1 MKRPTDSTEP
11 RKLIARASIAAAGT
25 AYQQGLSFTSGL
37 IIARVIGA
45 ADYGIFNLARS
56 LVDITAIITRLG
68 LEIGLQR
75 FFGEASTPKERA
87 ARVAVL
93 RRLRLVASGVALL
106 PVAAVALGLGSVVEA
121 NVYRFSGFAE
131 ILLCLALALPF
142 STDIAVLGGAYRGI
156 LKLPPAVLAE
166 AVLMPTIRL
175 SIIVIL
181 FLLGW
186 RLWAV
191 VVGTTL
197 GSFLASAFLAARARV
212 DFHDDGHA
220 PADSWLGT
228 LRVIRYSSVLGVAVL
243 VTTLTST
250 MDVLFLGRFAT
261 ATDVGQYSL
270 LKMLLVLMGF
280 FGAAFNQTLG
290 ALVAE
295 RHSRGDRM
303 GMVRVMSMT
312 ARWIALGTVPIFA
325 ILLFWGSQLTLLFG
339 ASFTSSPAVVAWLA
353 ASQFVVVLFGPAGW
367 ALSMTGK
374 HVLEFKI
381 LVIGLIVA
389 TISCAL
395 AVPVY
400 GQLGAAIATSLSVA
414 TTNLVRVV
422 FVRRSAG
429 AFPFAADVFVITAV
443 GLVAA
448 WVCDVVVAQLSSPG
462 FWSAIAGSACFLT
475 VYAVAGWTCLLDANE
490 KGGIRGLLARAVLA
504 CNVRAAPSN
513 SRRIS

>member
-1 MKRPTDSTEP
+1 MKPTTDSTGP

-56 LVDITAIITRLG
+56 LVDITAIVTRLG

-75 FFGEASTPKERA
+75 FFGEASSPQERA

-106 PVAAVALGLGSVVEA
+106 PVAAVVLGLGSFVEA

-156 LKLPPAVLAE
+156 LKLPPSVLAE

-175 SIIVIL
+175 LVIVIL
-181 FLLGW
+181 FLAGW

-197 GSFLASAFLAARARV
+197 GSFLASAFLAARARA
-212 DFHDDGHA
+212 DFRDDGCA
-220 PADSWLGT
+220 PPDSWLGA
-228 LRVIRYSSVLGVAVL
+228 LRVIRYSSVMGVAVL

-250 MDVLFLGRFAT
+250 LDVLFLGRFAT

-270 LKMLLVLMGF
+270 VKMLLMLMGF

-303 GMVRVMSMT
+303 GMVRVMSLT
-312 ARWIALGTVPIFA
+312 LRWIALGTVPIFA
-325 ILLFWGSQLTLLFG
+325 ILLFWGPHLTLLFG
-339 ASFTSSPAVVAWLA
+339 ASFAASPAVVAWLA
-353 ASQFVVVLFGPAGW
+353 ASQFVFVLFGPAGW

-374 HVLEFKI
+374 QVLELKI
-381 LVIGLIVA
+381 LVTGLIVA
-389 TISCAL
+389 TISCAF

-400 GQLGAAIATSLSVA
+400 GQLGAALATCASVA
-414 TTNLVRVV
+414 ATNLVRVA

-429 AFPFAADVFVITAV
+429 AFPFAADVFLITAL
-443 GLVAA
+443 GLAAA
-448 WVCDVVVAQLSSPG
+448 WACAIVVAQLSLPG
-462 FWSAIAGSACFLT
+462 FWSALAGSALFLT
-475 VYAVAGWTCLLDANE
+475 VYAVAGWTCLLDAQE
-490 KGGIRGLLARAVLA
+490 KGGIRSLFARAVLTSK
-504 CNVRAAPSN
+504 VRAAP
-513 SRRIS
+513 